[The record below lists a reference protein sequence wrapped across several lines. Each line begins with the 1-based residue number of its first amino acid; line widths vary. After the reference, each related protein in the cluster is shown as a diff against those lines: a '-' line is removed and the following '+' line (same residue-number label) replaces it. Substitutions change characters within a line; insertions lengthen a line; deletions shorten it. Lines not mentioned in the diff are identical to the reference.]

1 MNTPPFPT
9 HHSPLTTNHSPKMAG
24 VTGLEPATFGVT
36 GRRSNQLSYTPVW
49 DRELWVSGNKT
60 NVNHYGK
67 ALWQGIMA
75 RHGVV
80 AQVLS
85 RL

>member
-1 MNTPPFPT
+1 
-9 HHSPLTTNHSPKMAG
+9 
-24 VTGLEPATFGVT
+24 
-36 GRRSNQLSYTPVW
+36 
-49 DRELWVSGNKT
+49 LWVSGNKT